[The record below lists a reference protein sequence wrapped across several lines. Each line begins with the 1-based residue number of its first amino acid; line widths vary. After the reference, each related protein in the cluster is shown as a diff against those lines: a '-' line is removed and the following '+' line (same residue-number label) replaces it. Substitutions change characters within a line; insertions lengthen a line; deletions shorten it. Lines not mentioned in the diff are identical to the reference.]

1 MDTNR
6 PRVLARINPMRV
18 ILESKSVLASDWD
31 TKVVAEDLA
40 EYVRLSRL
48 IKATPVVRL
57 IDGVLKVVSG
67 EPFLRAAQEADPPL
81 EEVVCM
87 VEADERTVQSLGLKT
102 VSPSELL
109 DEYPSDDTYDAL
121 EILAFTRVLN
131 VAERKLVE
139 TRIAAFFKEMNAH
152 PSSYGGNYTSISPF
166 EWDQFQNRVRWTW
179 KRNDQFG
186 SHSFL
191 FLDLLRDL
199 DQNVAPLR
207 SWNGMVAPHTT
218 GRL

>member
-1 MDTNR
+1 MS
-6 PRVLARINPMRV
+6 V

-31 TKVVAEDLA
+31 TKVVAEDLG

-48 IKATPVVRL
+48 VKATPVVRL
-57 IDGVLKVVSG
+57 VDGVLEVVSG

-81 EEVVCM
+81 KEVVCL
-87 VEADERTVQSLGLKT
+87 VEADEGTVQSLGFKT
-102 VSPSELL
+102 VSPTELL
-109 DEYPSDDTYDAL
+109 DEYPSDETYEAL

-131 VAERKLVE
+131 LGERKLVE
-139 TRIAAFFKEMNAH
+139 TMISAFFKEMNAH

-186 SHSFL
+186 SHSLL

-199 DQNVAPLR
+199 DQNVSPLR
-207 SWNGMVAPHTT
+207 SWNGMVAPHF
-218 GRL
+218 